1 MFEESKTSKA
11 GHPYLRLKV
20 NIRNLKVLIYFI
32 KFNYQNAKN
41 LLIDNKILE
50 IRRKLNSN
58 DFFSFQRMF
67 S

>member
-20 NIRNLKVLIYFI
+20 HIRNLKVLISFI

-41 LLIDNKILE
+41 QLIDNKTLE
-50 IRRKLNSN
+50 IIRKLNSN
-58 DFFSFQRMF
+58 NCFSFHIMF

>member
-1 MFEESKTSKA
+1 MFEESTTSIA

-20 NIRNLKVLIYFI
+20 NIRNLMVFIYFI

-41 LLIDNKILE
+41 QLIDNKTLE
-50 IRRKLNSN
+50 IIRKLNSN
-58 DFFSFQRMF
+58 NCFSFHIMF

>member
-11 GHPYLRLKV
+11 DHPYLLLKV
-20 NIRNLKVLIYFI
+20 NIRNLMVLIYFI

-50 IRRKLNSN
+50 IISKLNSN
-58 DFFSFQRMF
+58 DCFSFHSMF

>member
-20 NIRNLKVLIYFI
+20 NIRNLMVFIYFI

-50 IRRKLNSN
+50 IISQLNSN
-58 DFFSFQRMF
+58 ECFSFHSMF

>member
-11 GHPYLRLKV
+11 DHPYLLLKV
-20 NIRNLKVLIYFI
+20 NIRNLMVLIYFI

-50 IRRKLNSN
+50 II
-58 DFFSFQRMF
+58 
-67 S
+67 